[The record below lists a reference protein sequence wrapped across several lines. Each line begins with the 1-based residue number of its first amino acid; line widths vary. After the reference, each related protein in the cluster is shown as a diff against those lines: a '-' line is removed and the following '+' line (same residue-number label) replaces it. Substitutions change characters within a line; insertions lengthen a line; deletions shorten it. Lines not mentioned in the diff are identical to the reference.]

1 MDAATL
7 DILTEK
13 AKFQPDAAAA
23 VAQAIDMA
31 LANADHVT
39 VPILDSGFAKVEAR
53 LTDIDARMDAGFA
66 AADAKMDAGFAAADA
81 KMDAGFAAADAK
93 VDAGFAAANAEEEAR
108 FARVDLR
115 FAQSEAQQQI
125 RFNRLE
131 AAIGSAKVWA
141 ALLYAALAI
150 TFFGALGGE
159 AAWLLSRQ
167 EQSQIRQ
174 DQVLAQ
180 FQSRED
186 KFFEQVQTR
195 EDRMLEQLQALSLT
209 VASIQSSMGPGVR
222 RGNGVR

>member
-39 VPILDSGFAKVEAR
+39 VPILDSRFAKVEAR

-66 AADAKMDAGFAAADA
+66 AA
-81 KMDAGFAAADAK
+81 
-93 VDAGFAAANAEEEAR
+93 NAEEEAR
-108 FARVDLR
+108 FAQVDLR

-150 TFFGALGGE
+150 SFFGALGGE

>member
-66 AADAKMDAGFAAADA
+66 AADAKM
-81 KMDAGFAAADAK
+81 
-93 VDAGFAAANAEEEAR
+93 DAGFAAANAEEEAR

-195 EDRMLEQLQALSLT
+195 EDRMLEQLQALSVT